1 MVGRISQDLVTT
13 GFAYV
18 TLVPMYSTF
27 EFTSPDGTVLEG
39 WTNNGT
45 GPPILV
51 CNGLGVSPEAWPRL
65 LDPECGYRVVGYNHR
80 GTMGSARPD
89 DPSRIRIDDHV
100 ADALAV
106 LDHTGIDKALLVAWS
121 YGVNVSFELT
131 REHPDRV
138 AGLVMCAGVP
148 GGTLDSAFAPLL
160 IPRQLRKPISLAVA
174 KAGEL
179 IGPQLNALAKFVPV
193 NRTTADVMRYTGM
206 IMPSARSEDIVPWLD
221 SFVKQDFAW
230 YFHLFP
236 AAGEHE
242 RIDPSF
248 VEVPVTV
255 AAGGMD
261 ALTSMLDVVAFAKEI
276 EHAQIHVLR
285 GTHFI
290 PLEFP
295 DEIMAMID
303 DVLIRSQLAP
313 EQVVEQ
319 RTSVID
325 IRTYD
330 GQTYYEHKATAF
342 HASEQSETKAKET
355 G

>member
-1 MVGRISQDLVTT
+1 
-13 GFAYV
+13 
-18 TLVPMYSTF
+18 MYSTF
-27 EFTSPDGTVLEG
+27 EFTSEDGTVLEG

-51 CNGLGVSPEAWPRL
+51 CNGLGVPPEAWPRL
-65 LDPECGYRVVGYNHR
+65 LDPDCGYRVVGYNHR
-80 GTMGSARPD
+80 GTLGSAKPADPD
-89 DPSRIRIDDHV
+89 RIRIDDHV

-106 LDHTGIDKALLVAWS
+106 LDHVGIDRALLVAWS

-131 REHPDRV
+131 LRYPERV

-160 IPRQLRKPISLAVA
+160 VPRQLRRPMSIAVA
-174 KAGEL
+174 KTGEL
-179 IGPQLNALAKFVPV
+179 VGPQLNALARLIPV

-206 IMPSARSEDIVPWLD
+206 IMPSARSEDILPWLET
-221 SFVKQDFAW
+221 FMKQDFSW

-236 AAGEHE
+236 PAGEHE
-242 RIDPSF
+242 RMDPSF

-276 EHAQIHVLR
+276 EHAEVHVLR
-285 GTHFI
+285 GTHFL

-303 DVLIRSQLAP
+303 GVLLRSDLAS
-313 EQVVEQ
+313 EQVVQE

-325 IRTYD
+325 IRTYN
-330 GQTYYEHKATAF
+330 GQTYYEHQATAF
-342 HASEQSETKAKET
+342 HASERPSDETPPEAS
-355 G
+355 

>member
-1 MVGRISQDLVTT
+1 
-13 GFAYV
+13 
-18 TLVPMYSTF
+18 
-27 EFTSPDGTVLEG
+27 
-39 WTNNGT
+39 
-45 GPPILV
+45 
-51 CNGLGVSPEAWPRL
+51 
-65 LDPECGYRVVGYNHR
+65 
-80 GTMGSARPD
+80 MGSAKPD
-89 DPSRIRIDDHV
+89 DPSRIRIDDHI

-106 LDHTGIDKALLVAWS
+106 LDHAEIDRALLVAWS

-160 IPRQLRKPISLAVA
+160 IPRKLRKPIGLAVL

-179 IGPQLNALAKFVPV
+179 VGPQLNALAKFVPV

-221 SFVKQDFAW
+221 SFIKQDFSW

-248 VEVPVTV
+248 VDVPVTV

-261 ALTSMLDVVAFAKEI
+261 TLTSMLDVVAFAKEI
-276 EHAQIHVLR
+276 EHAQVHVLR

-303 DVLIRSQLAP
+303 DVLLRSKLAP

-319 RTSVID
+319 RTSVVD

-330 GQTYYEHKATAF
+330 GQSYYEHHATAF
-342 HASEQSETKAKET
+342 RRSRAEETIPAEGT
-355 G
+355 GAADVG